1 MASFAMIFSFLVF
14 MFLSVPISVSLALS
28 ASLAVYLLDFPLV
41 VVTQRI
47 FNGIDSFPL
56 LAIPFFILTGLVLGT
71 GTTAKRLVSLS
82 NVIVGRMRGG
92 LAMVNIVAS
101 MFFAGISGSAV
112 ADTSSIGSLL
122 IPIMKEKGYDEDF
135 TVAVTVTSSTIG
147 LIIPPSNSM
156 IVYSMVA
163 GGISIGSLF
172 LAGVIPGILVGISLM
187 IVSYI
192 ISVRRD
198 YPKEDPISSSEAWEI
213 IKEAFP
219 ALLTVIIILGGIIG
233 GMFTA
238 TEAAVVAA
246 AYSIVLA
253 VFVYREVGFRELADI
268 FYQCTC
274 TTAIVMLLLGASTA
288 FAWVMAFEG
297 IPTRIASAILGITD
311 NPYILLLLINIL
323 LLFVGLFMDL
333 TPAMLIFTPILLPI
347 ATSIGLSPIHFGII
361 MLINLCI
368 GLCTPPV
375 GAVLFVGCAIA
386 RVPMTSIIRPLVL
399 LLLPM
404 VAVLLLVTYVPAIS
418 MFLPGLLMK

>member
-238 TEAAVVAA
+238 TEAAVVAT

>member
-198 YPKEDPISSSEAWEI
+198 YPKEDPISSSKAWEI

-404 VAVLLLVTYVPAIS
+404 VGVLLLVTYVPAIS